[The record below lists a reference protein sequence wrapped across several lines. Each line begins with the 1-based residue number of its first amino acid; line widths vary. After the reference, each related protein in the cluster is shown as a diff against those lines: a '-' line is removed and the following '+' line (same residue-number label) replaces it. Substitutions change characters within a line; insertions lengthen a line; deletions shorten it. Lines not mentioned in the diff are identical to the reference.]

1 MCTFNMLIV
10 HTGSEHCGQHEEHAW
25 FVQGFPPSASF
36 QRYFQIFQISRTSE
50 NSILRLTFLVSL
62 LSLFYTVERV
72 CDKDKLALEYLEID
86 NYLNLW
92 TLKMKKGRSRLK
104 LETPWTVNWARNW
117 RYHHL
122 KNRIGITKFHSGSK
136 KQRKTPKVTKTQRE
150 MVPKTGAKKKL
161 FKTKS
166 GSYIFLVLWT

>member
-10 HTGSEHCGQHEEHAW
+10 HTGSEHCGQHEEQAW
-25 FVQGFPPSASF
+25 FVKGFPPSASF
-36 QRYFQIFQISRTSE
+36 QRYFSNISNIPSE

-122 KNRIGITKFHSGSK
+122 KNRIGITKFHRGSK

-150 MVPKTGAKKKL
+150 MGPKTRAKKKL
-161 FKTKS
+161 SKTKS